1 MKIIVTG
8 GAGYIG
14 SHIVKD
20 LIDNGNDVT
29 IFDDLSTGKLEN
41 IDSRSIFI
49 KGNTLN
55 LVDVNSA
62 FNNNFDALIHLAAFK
77 DANDSMLNMV
87 EYSNNNIV
95 GSLNIMNACIKFGIN
110 KVVLSSTAAV
120 YGLPNYLPIDEMHP
134 LNPLNYYGE
143 TKKIIENTLQWYSRC
158 YNLKFAILRYFNAA
172 GYDSKNRI
180 KGLEINP
187 SNLIPIVMET
197 AIGKRKKIEVF
208 GNDFDT
214 KDGTGIRDYIHVTD
228 LSNAHLKS
236 LDYLVNSKK
245 NVIINLGTSIGY
257 SVLDIIQMTEKISNK
272 KVKYSIVDRRIG
284 DPDSVLASNQLA
296 KDILEWEPKHSDLD
310 NLIRSTWV
318 VYNENQFR

>member
-29 IFDDLSTGKLEN
+29 IFDDLSTGKQEN
-41 IDSRSIFI
+41 VDSRSFFI
-49 KGNTLN
+49 KGSTLN
-55 LVDVNSA
+55 LVDVDSA

-87 EYSNNNIV
+87 KYSNNNIV
-95 GSLNIMNACIKFGIN
+95 GSLNVMNACIKFGIN
-110 KVVLSSTAAV
+110 KVILSSTAAV
-120 YGLPNYLPIDEMHP
+120 YGLPNYLPIDEIHP

-143 TKKIIENTLQWYSRC
+143 TKKVIENTLEWYSRC
-158 YNLKFAILRYFNAA
+158 YNLNFVILRYFNAA
-172 GYDSKNRI
+172 GYDSKNRK
-180 KGLEINP
+180 KGLEQNP

-214 KDGTGIRDYIHVTD
+214 KDGTGVRDYIHVTD
-228 LSNAHLKS
+228 LSSAHLKS

-245 NVIINLGTSIGY
+245 NIIINLGTTIGY
-257 SVLDIIQMTEKISNK
+257 SVLDIIQMTENISNK

-284 DPDSVLASNQLA
+284 DADAVLASNQLA
-296 KDILEWEPKHSDLD
+296 KDILEWEPKFSDLD

-318 VYNENQFR
+318 IYNEN